1 MFRRGVAG
9 VFREV
14 RGTGL
19 RSVPVVFLSYI
30 ELRRVLAE
38 GGREGQVVV
47 VCLSRFRRVS
57 GFAECPKEEEREEG
71 RDRSSKRA
79 CGGRGFEEVVRASQS
94 ARRNYKG
101 ETGLRKRACR
111 VLVRGGRFV

>member
-9 VFREV
+9 VFGEV

-38 GGREGQVVV
+38 GGREGQVFEA
-47 VCLSRFRRVS
+47 CLWGKGFRRGRTS
-57 GFAECPKEEEREEG
+57 FAEY
-71 RDRSSKRA
+71 
-79 CGGRGFEEVVRASQS
+79 SQ
-94 ARRNYKG
+94 K
-101 ETGLRKRACR
+101 L
-111 VLVRGGRFV
+111 